1 MNIRNIFVS
10 LCLLLLPQFAM
21 ADIVLVANPKAGI
34 GWLTR
39 DDVVNI
45 YLGRYRRLESGL
57 AAEPID
63 LSGEPEIKAMFYR
76 KLVDKSL
83 AEINAYWSRLVFS
96 GQTQPPQLV
105 VTADEA
111 LRRVAAR
118 PGALAYVE
126 RSKVDKRVRVVFEF
140 GDE

>member
-1 MNIRNIFVS
+1 MNIRNTLVS
-10 LCLLLLPQFAM
+10 LCLLLLSQFAM
-21 ADIVLVANPKAGI
+21 ADIVVVANPKAGI
-34 GWLTR
+34 RWLTR

-57 AAEPID
+57 TAEPID
-63 LSGEPEIKAMFYR
+63 LSGEPEIKAMLYR

-96 GQTQPPQLV
+96 GQTQPPQMAAN
-105 VTADEA
+105 TAEA

-126 RSKVDKRVRVVFEF
+126 RSKVDRRVVIVFEF